1 MFEGSKFSCKTRN
14 PCFEENT
21 KVNGFYFIQP
31 DQNKYIQCDEFG
43 KCTDK
48 QCSAGLVWK
57 LLGTA
62 GYCGYP

>member
-1 MFEGSKFSCKTRN
+1 M
-14 PCFEENT
+14 
-21 KVNGFYFIQP
+21 KVNGFYYEQP
-31 DQNKYIQCDEFG
+31 DPNKYIQCDDFG

-48 QCSAGLVWK
+48 HCSLGLVWK